1 MIIEEIFLSYSN
13 IISSLYMYSYYFLHY
28 FLLLS
33 SVSQLDEWIYDEGAD
48 VEASVYKEKLK
59 ELSKLFE
66 PIKQRVFEHLNRP
79 EAVQARNETILIYLS
94 LLLICALCLGLVHY
108 WDQKLTIDLHTRS
121 HEAREKGGRDY
132 FFTRFFAL
140 QTRLWSCLSPFVEYL
155 KGKGRV
161 LRRNMRA
168 VDPSAWRTNR
178 KPPSDA
184 KLRNRISRNQR
195 NER

>member
-1 MIIEEIFLSYSN
+1 MLYHHCMCTLSIFCIIFIIIFSA
-13 IISSLYMYSYYFLHY
+13 
-28 FLLLS
+28 
-33 SVSQLDEWIYDEGAD
+33 SQLDEWIYDEGAD

-79 EAVQARNETILIYLS
+79 EAVQARTETILIYLS

-108 WDQKLTIDLHTRS
+108 WDQKLKVDLHTRS
-121 HEAREKGGRDY
+121 HEARKKGSHDN

-140 QTRLWSCLSPFVEYL
+140 QTHLWSCLSLFIEYL
-155 KGKGRV
+155 KGRGRV

-168 VDPSAWRTNR
+168 VDPSAWQTNR
-178 KPPSDA
+178 KPPADA
-184 KLRNRISRNQR
+184 KLRNRASRNQR